1 MRIRITKE
9 FDFEA
14 AHALD
19 GYNGKC
25 RDIHGHSYH
34 LKVTFIGKPKQDTN
48 VSECGMVVDFGEIKK
63 LVKSIIEKDSL
74 YVNQDFFDKKL
85 VKSKIYDLF
94 DHRLILR
101 EDSRFKSIEKENK
114 GVRYVNYQPTCENM
128 LIEIVNILKDNFTD
142 IELHSVFLRETS
154 NSYAEWYADDVK

>member
-19 GYNGKC
+19 GYDGKC

-34 LKVTFIGKPKQDTN
+34 LKVTFIGKPKQDMSL
-48 VSECGMVVDFGEIKK
+48 SECGMVIDFSDIKK
-63 LVKSIIEKDSL
+63 LVR
-74 YVNQDFFDKKL
+74 
-85 VKSKIYDLF
+85 SKIYDLF

-101 EDSRFKSIEKENK
+101 EDSRFKSIEKENQR
-114 GVRYVNYQPTCENM
+114 VRYVNYQPTCENM

-142 IELHSVFLRETS
+142 IDLHSVFLRETS
-154 NSYAEWYADDVK
+154 NSYAEWFAADVENG